1 MGEEA
6 GGEGGRG
13 RASVHGISAGWR
25 ERGVWSQPGRLFPQP
40 RAERAAMA
48 LARPGTLAPRP
59 PAPLLLQLLLLSPA
73 LALLGG
79 ELGHKPWGVGGWGS
93 VSQSRHAR
101 PRGSLCGCQ
110 DGLQGWAQ
118 AKMWVQRGALLPEL
132 AWKRVRPGTWGLLC
146 GVGGGAL

>member
-1 MGEEA
+1 
-6 GGEGGRG
+6 
-13 RASVHGISAGWR
+13 
-25 ERGVWSQPGRLFPQP
+25 
-40 RAERAAMA
+40 MA

-132 AWKRVRPGTWGLLC
+132 AWKRVRPGTLLLC
-146 GVGGGAL
+146 GVVGGLCEGILGWAVRLGRGAGAGKSWAVSVGGCR